1 MVSFA
6 VSLPRWAA
14 ATESQKTMSCP
25 GIGANWSGTDSLSAH
40 CKVVPTVPR
49 TAAGGPLQNARA
61 LRGNVA
67 LVDRGGASYTDKAVA
82 LAEAGAIGII
92 FINDDDALVAPRG
105 AVDAAHTLSLVI
117 PAVCIA
123 KSAGQRLRSMLQLL
137 DDIAKSRPAT
147 RPAVGGRGST
157 HHSQRW
163 GTASAVESSVD
174 VSWSVLPPD
183 EQKADA
189 EDEAARTLAAAETE
203 ARPEAEEE
211 ENCKMAAEQRVSEKD
226 AKASAAAEGA
236 STLESNEKHDADV
249 AAASADTK
257 REFQARAATRASAKA
272 AAANAAVAAS
282 LVSNCTLYC

>member
-1 MVSFA
+1 
-6 VSLPRWAA
+6 
-14 ATESQKTMSCP
+14 MSCP
-25 GIGANWSGTDSLSAH
+25 GIGANWSGTDGLSAH

-137 DDIAKSRPAT
+137 DDIAKSLPPRPV
-147 RPAVGGRGST
+147 VGGRGS
-157 HHSQRW
+157 W

-174 VSWSVLPPD
+174 VSWSVLPFD
-183 EQKADA
+183 EPSSRRVQGIYERWCKEKKRNGMKK
-189 EDEAARTLAAAETE
+189 EDEDICSTKAWEELVVALQGE
-203 ARPEAEEE
+203 ADEEA
-211 ENCKMAAEQRVSEKD
+211 
-226 AKASAAAEGA
+226 
-236 STLESNEKHDADV
+236 
-249 AAASADTK
+249 
-257 REFQARAATRASAKA
+257 
-272 AAANAAVAAS
+272 
-282 LVSNCTLYC
+282 